1 MGTIFVATYAMLSI
15 YGYLELT
22 FYKICINE
30 FGETL
35 DHFILENWYRF
46 LDDWGTPLDETKI
59 DYWKFL
65 IL

>member
-1 MGTIFVATYAMLSI
+1 MGTIFVATYAMLRI

-35 DHFILENWYRF
+35 DHFI
-46 LDDWGTPLDETKI
+46 
-59 DYWKFL
+59 
-65 IL
+65 